1 MVMFK
6 SDVQEFSWG
15 ELVHR
20 VANDVTGTN
29 LKSILK
35 NYNKLIVTDL
45 QK

>member
-1 MVMFK
+1 MLMFK
-6 SDVQEFSWG
+6 SDVQEFSK
-15 ELVHR
+15 LVHR